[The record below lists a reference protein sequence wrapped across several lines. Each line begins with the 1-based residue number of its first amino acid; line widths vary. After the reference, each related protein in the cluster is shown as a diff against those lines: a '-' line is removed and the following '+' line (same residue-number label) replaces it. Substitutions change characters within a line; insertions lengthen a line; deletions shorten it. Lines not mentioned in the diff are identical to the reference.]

1 MLAMLQDMG
10 LGQTA
15 DPRSTLLSD
24 DTWRKPAGFSISAGM
39 KTAFVKM
46 HGCGNDFV
54 ILDERA
60 RPLGLTADQAAF
72 LAHRRI
78 GIGCDQVIAI
88 QPVSGAGALMRIWNP
103 DGSEAGACGNAT
115 RCVAEI
121 LMREAGTAAVII
133 RTVSG
138 DLPATR
144 ADDGLITVDMGPPR
158 LDWADIPLAEPA
170 DTLRLDLPGEPVAAS
185 MGNPHA
191 TFFVADIDAVR
202 IADIG
207 PRLEHDRLFPQRA
220 NIGFA
225 QIIDPET
232 IRLKVWERGAGL
244 TLACGSGACAAL
256 VNAHR
261 RGLTHRRARVILDG
275 GSLTIAWRD
284 DNHVLMTGPAVTAF
298 RGEIEL
304 P

>member
-1 MLAMLQDMG
+1 
-10 LGQTA
+10 
-15 DPRSTLLSD
+15 
-24 DTWRKPAGFSISAGM
+24 M

-60 RPLGLTADQAAF
+60 RPLGLTPDQAAF
-72 LAHRRI
+72 LANRRT

-88 QPVSGAGALMRIWNP
+88 QPVSGADAFMRIWNP

-115 RCVAEI
+115 RCVADT
-121 LMREAGTAAVII
+121 LMRETGTNAVTI

-138 DLPATR
+138 ELPASR
-144 ADDGLITVDMGPPR
+144 GADGLITVDMGPPR
-158 LDWADIPLAEPA
+158 LDWADIPLAHPV
-170 DTLRLDLPGEPVAAS
+170 DTLRLDLPGGPAAAS

-191 TFFVADIDAVR
+191 TFFVPDLDAVR
-202 IADIG
+202 IADVG
-207 PRLEHDRLFPQRA
+207 PRFETDTLFPQRA

-244 TLACGSGACAAL
+244 TLACGSGACATL

-275 GSLTIAWRD
+275 GSLTIAWRE
-284 DNHVLMTGPAVTAF
+284 DNHVLMIGPAVTAF
-298 RGEIEL
+298 RGEIDL

>member
-1 MLAMLQDMG
+1 
-10 LGQTA
+10 
-15 DPRSTLLSD
+15 
-24 DTWRKPAGFSISAGM
+24 M

-60 RPLGLTADQAAF
+60 RPLGLTADRAAL
-72 LAHRRI
+72 LANRRT

-88 QPVSGAGALMRIWNP
+88 QPVAGADAFMRIWNP

-115 RCVAEI
+115 RCVADI
-121 LMREAGTAAVII
+121 LMRGAGRDAVTI
-133 RTVSG
+133 RTVAG
-138 DLPATR
+138 DLPAART
-144 ADDGLITVDMGPPR
+144 ADGLVSVDMGPPR
-158 LDWADIPLAEPA
+158 LDWAEIPLARPA
-170 DTLRLDLPGEPVAAS
+170 DTLRLDLPGEPAAAS

-191 TFFVADIDAVR
+191 TFFVADLDGVR
-202 IADIG
+202 VGDLG
-207 PRLEHDRLFPQRA
+207 PRLENDPLFPQRA

-225 QIIDPET
+225 QILDPET

-261 RGLTHRRARVILDG
+261 RGLTHRMARVVLDG
-275 GSLTIAWRD
+275 GSLAIAWRD
-284 DNHVLMTGPAVTAF
+284 DDHVLMTGPAVTAF

>member
-1 MLAMLQDMG
+1 
-10 LGQTA
+10 
-15 DPRSTLLSD
+15 
-24 DTWRKPAGFSISAGM
+24 
-39 KTAFVKM
+39 
-46 HGCGNDFV
+46 
-54 ILDERA
+54 
-60 RPLGLTADQAAF
+60 
-72 LAHRRI
+72 
-78 GIGCDQVIAI
+78 VIAVRTTRA
-88 QPVSGAGALMRIWNP
+88 PDAFMRIWNP

-115 RCVAEI
+115 RCVADI
-121 LMREAGTAAVII
+121 LMRDTGRDAVTV

-144 ADDGLITVDMGPPR
+144 GADGLITVDMGPPR
-158 LDWADIPLAEPA
+158 LDWAEIPLAFPA
-170 DTLRLDLPGEPVAAS
+170 DTLRLALPGGPAAAS

-191 TFFVADIDAVR
+191 TFFVPDLDAVR

-207 PRLEHDRLFPQRA
+207 PGLETAALFPQRA

-225 QIIDPET
+225 QVLDPET

-261 RGLTHRRARVILDG
+261 RGLTHRRARVMLDG
-275 GSLTIAWRD
+275 GTLGIEWRD
-284 DNHVLMTGPAVTAF
+284 DGHVLMTGPAVTAF

>member
-1 MLAMLQDMG
+1 MMIG
-10 LGQTA
+10 
-15 DPRSTLLSD
+15 
-24 DTWRKPAGFSISAGM
+24 
-39 KTAFVKM
+39 FVKM

-60 RPLGLTADQAAF
+60 GSFGVTPARAAF
-72 LAHRRI
+72 LANRRI

-88 QPVSGAGALMRIWNP
+88 QPVSGADAFMRIWNP

-115 RCVAEI
+115 RCVADI
-121 LMREAGTAAVII
+121 LMRGAGTNAVTI

-144 ADDGLITVDMGPPR
+144 GKDGLITVDMGPPR

-170 DTLRLDLPGEPVAAS
+170 DTLRLDLPGEPAAAG

-191 TFFVADIDAVR
+191 TFFVPDLDAVR
-202 IADIG
+202 IAAIG
-207 PRLEHDRLFPQRA
+207 PRLEHDPMFPQRA

-225 QIIDPET
+225 QILDPET

-261 RGLTHRRARVILDG
+261 RGLTLRRARVVLDG
-275 GSLTIAWRD
+275 GALTIEWGG

>member
-1 MLAMLQDMG
+1 
-10 LGQTA
+10 
-15 DPRSTLLSD
+15 
-24 DTWRKPAGFSISAGM
+24 M

-60 RPLGLTADQAAF
+60 RRLGLAPEQAAF
-72 LAHRRI
+72 LANRRT

-88 QPVSGAGALMRIWNP
+88 QPVAGADAFMRIWNP

-115 RCVAEI
+115 RCVADI
-121 LMREAGTAAVII
+121 LMREAGTEAATI

-144 ADDGLITVDMGPPR
+144 AADGLITVDMGPPR
-158 LDWADIPLAEPA
+158 LDWADIPLARPA
-170 DTLRLDLPGEPVAAS
+170 DTLRLDLPGEPAAAS
-185 MGNPHA
+185 MGNPHV
-191 TFFVADIDAVR
+191 TFFVPALDAVR
-202 IADIG
+202 IADSG
-207 PRLEHDRLFPQRA
+207 PRFENDPLFPRRA

-225 QIIDPET
+225 QVIDPGT

-261 RGLTHRRARVILDG
+261 RGLAHRRARVVLDG
-275 GSLTIAWRD
+275 GTLTIAWRD
-284 DNHVLMTGPAVTAF
+284 DNHVLMIGPAVTVF

>member
-1 MLAMLQDMG
+1 
-10 LGQTA
+10 
-15 DPRSTLLSD
+15 
-24 DTWRKPAGFSISAGM
+24 M

-60 RPLGLTADQAAF
+60 RSLDLTPEQAAF
-72 LAHRRI
+72 LADRRI

-88 QPVSGAGALMRIWNP
+88 RPVSGADAFMRIWNP

-115 RCVAEI
+115 RCVADI
-121 LMREAGTAAVII
+121 LMRDAGSSAVTI

-138 DLPATR
+138 DLPASRTP
-144 ADDGLITVDMGPPR
+144 DGLIAVDMGPPR
-158 LDWADIPLAEPA
+158 LDWADIPLGRPA
-170 DTLRLDLPGEPVAAS
+170 DTLRLDLPGEPAAAS

-207 PRLEHDRLFPQRA
+207 PRFENDPLFPQRA

-225 QIIDPET
+225 QILDPET

-244 TLACGSGACAAL
+244 TLACGSGACATL

-261 RGLTHRRARVILDG
+261 RGLTHRRALVILDG
-275 GSLTIAWRD
+275 GKLTIEWRD
-284 DNHVLMTGPAVTAF
+284 DNHVLMFGPAVTAF